1 MKKGMVLTLALIA
14 VATIGL
20 VPVATAEAQIGPDQE
35 SIFGSTLID
44 KGSEE
49 DSWEG
54 EIGFNW
60 RSENPDEG
68 DDGSAGWGFLD
79 LAWESGPMHGFQ
91 IGVGAVA
98 ILEAWDTDGFEDV
111 LDEDGVFADE
121 AAWTQ
126 IYLTYTIPDT
136 QTTILI
142 GRADDGMFGEPNGGD
157 GDYYQ
162 GIGVTVKDIPR
173 VTLRAHAVNSW
184 INNASASWD
193 FDGIQEEWQDMD
205 DVIRDEG
212 GGTDDSGDVALTL
225 IAGIDLVPD
234 HLSLT
239 PHVQHHEDVA
249 TSLGVTLEGEV
260 DITDGLAV
268 GGETVYLHHF
278 EDTPN
283 DVNPDDDDLSQ
294 FLIQLFGKFKGFK
307 AGVGYYTISDDVP
320 IFNTLG
326 EGGDDFE
333 DVFVMDEID
342 PMEEDLA
349 KYGEQPNNETWFL
362 FAEYGYG
369 PFDLEVI
376 YGWADDAI
384 IEDGYAYE
392 GEAQELDIFLEIG
405 LTENLSAELVFVNL
419 RDDFEADGDRSM
431 NMFAGSFAY
440 AF

>member
-1 MKKGMVLTLALIA
+1 
-14 VATIGL
+14 
-20 VPVATAEAQIGPDQE
+20 
-35 SIFGSTLID
+35 
-44 KGSEE
+44 
-49 DSWEG
+49 
-54 EIGFNW
+54 
-60 RSENPDEG
+60 
-68 DDGSAGWGFLD
+68 
-79 LAWESGPMHGFQ
+79 
-91 IGVGAVA
+91 
-98 ILEAWDTDGFEDV
+98 
-111 LDEDGVFADE
+111 
-121 AAWTQ
+121 
-126 IYLTYTIPDT
+126 
-136 QTTILI
+136 
-142 GRADDGMFGEPNGGD
+142 
-157 GDYYQ
+157 
-162 GIGVTVKDIPR
+162 
-173 VTLRAHAVNSW
+173 
-184 INNASASWD
+184 
-193 FDGIQEEWQDMD
+193 
-205 DVIRDEG
+205 
-212 GGTDDSGDVALTL
+212 
-225 IAGIDLVPD
+225 
-234 HLSLT
+234 
-239 PHVQHHEDVA
+239 
-249 TSLGVTLEGEV
+249 
-260 DITDGLAV
+260 V

-307 AGVGYYTISDDVP
+307 GGFGYYTISDDVP

-392 GEAQELDIFLEIG
+392 GEAQELNLFLDIG

-419 RDDFEADGDRSM
+419 QDDFEADGDRSM